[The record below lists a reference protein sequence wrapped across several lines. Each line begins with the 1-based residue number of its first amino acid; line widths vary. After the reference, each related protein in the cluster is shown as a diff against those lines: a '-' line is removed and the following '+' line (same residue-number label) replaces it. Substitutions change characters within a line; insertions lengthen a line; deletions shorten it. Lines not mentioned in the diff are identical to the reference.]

1 MIADFV
7 NIQSASDFIKWLVVF
22 LLVLLI
28 NVLIIRF
35 LWNTV
40 LVDHITVLKPVKTL
54 LETLLLAIALTMFSG
69 SCRAN

>member
-1 MIADFV
+1 MISDFV
-7 NIQSASDFIKWLVVF
+7 NIQSASDFIKWLIVF

-54 LETLLLAIALTMFSG
+54 LETLLLAIALTMFTG
-69 SCRAN
+69 SCRAA

>member
-1 MIADFV
+1 MISDFV
-7 NIQSASDFIKWLVVF
+7 NIQSASDFIKWLIVF

-40 LVDHITVLKPVKTL
+40 LVDHITILKPVKTL
-54 LETLLLAIALTMFSG
+54 LETLLLAIALTMFTG
-69 SCRAN
+69 SCRAA